1 MFMAREYCPSCGEEM
16 DYVGGGNWECP
27 ECGDELY
34 TGYDED
40 GESTE
45 ECIDE
50 EDVALYRKCRGY
62 DEDDNF

>member
-1 MFMAREYCPSCGEEM
+1 MAKEYCPSCAVEM

-27 ECGDELY
+27 DCGDELY

-45 ECIDE
+45 ESIDE
-50 EDVALYRKCRGY
+50 EDAKLYRKCRGY